1 MSNKKKGVFEKAN
14 LLNLAVII
22 ITSIFM
28 IFQCFFIWGIEAGK
42 RSLILTIPAIIIS
55 FCLIRFVKNER
66 IVGIAIPTIIA
77 IASSLFIIINKG
89 DSHGVLIL
97 TCGIV
102 LSTLYFDSLVIL
114 IVSIINISIT
124 IIMQIKLP
132 YGILGKDLVNN
143 QYYTHM
149 LLMLI
154 STITLY
160 FLVKWGQE
168 GLISAKNG
176 EKEASSFSIKAK
188 ETLRVV
194 DSTIKVLEKGVN
206 NLENSIGITE
216 KESRVITNAIN
227 EINSSIENQYLYLSD
242 IVNIVDNANDKI
254 SETNDISNSLDKLSI
269 NLSGITDNNLER
281 MQEVKNQMNIIEDVI
296 KDTTK
301 TVNDLEVSMKNIISV
316 LAGISSI
323 SKQTNLLAL
332 NASIEAARAGE
343 NGKGFAVVASEI
355 RKLSM
360 QSSEITNKIEE
371 SIREVLNKTK
381 LVSNKTEEGKSAIV
395 DGSEIVN
402 TTLTSFNEMYKSF
415 NYIKS
420 NIRLEFENIESVNLL
435 FKNIKE
441 NINIASEISNNQVK
455 NTKGILNS
463 QVKQQGQIE
472 SIISYLDE
480 VKTQSE
486 ELGKVY

>member
-1 MSNKKKGVFEKAN
+1 MGNKKRGVFEKAN
-14 LLNLAVII
+14 LLNLSVII

-28 IFQCFFIWGIEAGK
+28 TFQCFLIWGMEAGK
-42 RSLILTIPAIIIS
+42 NSLILTLPAIIIS
-55 FCLIRFVKNER
+55 FCVIKFVKNEI
-66 IVGIAIPTIIA
+66 IVGITIPTIISV
-77 IASSLFIIINKG
+77 ASSIFIILNKG

-102 LSTLYFDSLVIL
+102 LSTLYFDSLVVY

-124 IIMQIKLP
+124 IILQIKLP

-154 STITLY
+154 STITLC
-160 FLVKWGQE
+160 FLVKWGKE

-216 KESRVITNAIN
+216 KESRVITSAIN
-227 EINSSIENQYLYLSD
+227 EINSSIENQSLYLSD
-242 IVNIVDNANDKI
+242 IVDIVDNANNKI
-254 SETNDISNSLDKLSI
+254 LETNNISNKLDKLSI
-269 NLSGITDNNLER
+269 SLSKITDNNLER
-281 MQEVKNQMNIIEDVI
+281 MQEVKNQMNIIEAVI
-296 KDTTK
+296 TETSK
-301 TVNDLEVSMKNIISV
+301 TAKDLEISMNNIISV
-316 LAGISSI
+316 LSGISNI

-343 NGKGFAVVASEI
+343 NGRGFAVVASEI

-360 QSSEITNKIEE
+360 ESSEITSNIEG
-371 SIREVLNKTK
+371 SIRELLNRTK
-381 LVSNKTEEGKSAIV
+381 LVSSKTEEGKSAII

-420 NIRLEFENIESVNLL
+420 NIRLEFENIRSVNLL
-435 FKNIKE
+435 FKDIKE
-441 NINIASEISNNQVK
+441 NINIASEISNNQVE
-455 NTKGILNS
+455 NTKGILSS
-463 QVKQQGQIE
+463 QVNQQGQIE
-472 SIISYLDE
+472 RIISYLDE